1 MFATEHIRYE
11 RYSLLRRCRIRP
23 ILCVELADVTM
34 EPIAL
39 TLGQQ
44 FDLEQR
50 SRDINTITD
59 VKELQEISKDLLLAW
74 QKEIARSRAAASS
87 QSK

>member
-1 MFATEHIRYE
+1 MYATEHIVRETYP
-11 RYSLLRRCRIRP
+11 LLQQPSIKQ
-23 ILCVELADVTM
+23 ILLAEPADVTM

-50 SRDINTITD
+50 SRDISSITD
-59 VKELQEISKDLLLAW
+59 VKELQEITKDLLLAW
-74 QKEIARSRAAASS
+74 QKEIARSRAAISS
-87 QSK
+87 HPK